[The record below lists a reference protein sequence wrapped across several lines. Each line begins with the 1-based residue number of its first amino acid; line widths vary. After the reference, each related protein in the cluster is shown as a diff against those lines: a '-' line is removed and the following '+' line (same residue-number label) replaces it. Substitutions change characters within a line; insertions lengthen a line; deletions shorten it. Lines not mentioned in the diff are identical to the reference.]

1 MGDVMI
7 LISKTYE
14 IITEDSAED
23 GATEEAGFYFE
34 DEPMTFRELIGEIHR
49 GGYCYTSSYPCYGRA
64 GDWLTTE
71 TDIDYQTGERTS
83 YSLHFS
89 HNNNPR
95 LERYWR
101 KALQYVRLA
110 K

>member
-14 IITEDSAED
+14 TVTQDSAEA
-23 GATEEAGFYFE
+23 GEAEDSGFVFE
-34 DEPMTFRELIGEIHR
+34 DESMTFRELIGEIHR
-49 GGYCYTSSYPCYGRA
+49 GGYCYSSSYPCYGRA
-64 GDWLTTE
+64 GDCLTTE
-71 TDIDYQTGERTS
+71 ADIDYQTGEQTS